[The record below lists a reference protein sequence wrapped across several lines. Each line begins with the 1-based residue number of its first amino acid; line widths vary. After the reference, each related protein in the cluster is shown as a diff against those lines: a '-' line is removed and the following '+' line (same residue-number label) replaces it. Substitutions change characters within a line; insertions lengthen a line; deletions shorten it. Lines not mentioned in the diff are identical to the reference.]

1 MSRDYQDAK
10 LFFVDFDDTFFI
22 HEHRDL
28 TYYQRVIENPDT
40 VYDGYASPNLAL
52 IKFLQDHPDIPIYC
66 LTWASLSLAALPK
79 QACFEK
85 HLPGRQILTITT
97 ATPADKIKAMEL
109 IADMKGI
116 SYDNVLLIDDLYTTN
131 EMAREAGFM
140 AITPQRVQND
150 EYKKLLSLK
159 GSRD

>member
-1 MSRDYQDAK
+1 M
-10 LFFVDFDDTFFI
+10 
-22 HEHRDL
+22 
-28 TYYQRVIENPDT
+28 
-40 VYDGYASPNLAL
+40 
-52 IKFLQDHPDIPIYC
+52 
-66 LTWASLSLAALPK
+66 
-79 QACFEK
+79 
-85 HLPGRQILTITT
+85 TITT

-109 IADMKGI
+109 IADMKGV